1 MIQFYKSFAYKSM
14 KIKVPLNV
22 MHIILFYL
30 PLNFFVKINVQDPKH
45 KPHVPYL
52 HYKTLFTVFA
62 NYSYA

>member
-1 MIQFYKSFAYKSM
+1 M